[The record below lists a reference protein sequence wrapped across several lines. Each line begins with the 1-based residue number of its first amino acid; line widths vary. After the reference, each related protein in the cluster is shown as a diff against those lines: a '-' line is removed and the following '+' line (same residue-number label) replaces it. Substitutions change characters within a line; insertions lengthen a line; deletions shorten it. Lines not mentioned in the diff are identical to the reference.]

1 MHYFLLHP
9 NDCVNYE
16 SNAHCKHALSVDLL
30 PSRFTI
36 SQQIICR
43 RIILFFDLKI
53 ITLRNIRKVKT
64 FYLNKRHSIGGIV
77 DEYIEALTKADR
89 LIQAHIENKYG
100 ILEIKQ

>member
-1 MHYFLLHP
+1 MHYFLPHP
-9 NDCVNYE
+9 SDCVHFD
-16 SNAHCKHALSVDLL
+16 SNAFCKHALSVDVV

-43 RIILFFDLKI
+43 CVILFFDLKI

-64 FYLNKRHSIGGIV
+64 FNLNKRHIIGGIV

-100 ILEIKQ
+100 IIEIKQ